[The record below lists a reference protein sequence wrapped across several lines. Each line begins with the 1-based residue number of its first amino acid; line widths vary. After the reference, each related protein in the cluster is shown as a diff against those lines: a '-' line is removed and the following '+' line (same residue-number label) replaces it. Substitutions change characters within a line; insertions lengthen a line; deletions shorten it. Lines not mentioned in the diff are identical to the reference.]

1 MDVLHGGGPPWRL
14 LLYGGC
20 SSGEVAPL
28 GRLLLH
34 WRNNGGCLSNGGTTS
49 MIPLWIGSSMLAKWR
64 RFSVWTTSF
73 GQSHSDN
80 SVIVSYSV
88 PGPGRQ
94 RHLPYAEM
102 EFMSCRGAGGDL
114 EPGAHA
120 LRRPADRRRA
130 RPPRWARGCRQ
141 ARGLA
146 RRGAHHRHPD
156 STAVGSWRGLLL
168 QLR

>member
-1 MDVLHGGGPPWRL
+1 M
-14 LLYGGC
+14 
-20 SSGEVAPL
+20 A
-28 GRLLLH
+28 
-34 WRNNGGCLSNGGTTS
+34 
-49 MIPLWIGSSMLAKWR
+49 
-64 RFSVWTTSF
+64 F
-73 GQSHSDN
+73 
-80 SVIVSYSV
+80 YSV

-94 RHLPYAEM
+94 RHPPYAEM

-130 RPPRWARGCRQ
+130 RQPRAHRGGCQ

-156 STAVGSWRGLLL
+156 STAVGS
-168 QLR
+168 